1 MDKKYFYILKLRDE
15 EGMESELN
23 SYEFD
28 TYEEAKEEAESFQE
42 IYSAAWYYGGEEY
55 YATGKYE
62 HRYDAL
68 DDGDFFTDYNS
79 ASQFA
84 RDRAGDDC
92 VAYGVIKWEIIDI
105 KIVEE

>member
-1 MDKKYFYILKLRDE
+1 MWIIVQKKGTDLPSPPSFQLIMDFLLLFLLYQ
-15 EGMESELN
+15 
-23 SYEFD
+23 
-28 TYEEAKEEAESFQE
+28 SFQE
-42 IYSAAWYYGGEEY
+42 IYSAAWYYGDEEY
-55 YATGKYE
+55 YATGEYE